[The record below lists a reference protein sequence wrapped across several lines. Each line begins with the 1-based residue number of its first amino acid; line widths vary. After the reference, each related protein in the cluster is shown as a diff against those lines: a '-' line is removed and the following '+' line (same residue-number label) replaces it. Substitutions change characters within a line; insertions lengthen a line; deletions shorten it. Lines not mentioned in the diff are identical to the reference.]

1 MNINSI
7 KEALAAKAAGIKTF
21 NASKQDGT
29 TVQNVKMEDV
39 EVKPDKKSA
48 YEPKQAD
55 SATQKQTEAKK
66 KAQAPKSD
74 KAESDAIKGNYTQKS
89 IESVVARILKPHVD
103 YGMVPGCR
111 KPSLLKAG
119 AEKLAVYY
127 GLHSGVEITDRIQL
141 LDKGFVSYEVKA
153 TLCNKDGI
161 MVAQGVGSC
170 NSRERKYCK
179 SNLADIMNT
188 CLKMAKKRGFVD
200 AVLTATG
207 ASGFFTQDMEDIA
220 SGSSENHRMEG
231 IG

>member
-1 MNINSI
+1 MNINDI
-7 KEALAAKAAGIKTF
+7 KAALSAKAAGIKTF
-21 NASKQDGT
+21 NAGNHPGD
-29 TVQNVKMEDV
+29 TVSEVKIDDV
-39 EVKPDKKSA
+39 EVKASARNQDKDTKPQTDSKTASA
-48 YEPKQAD
+48 KQ
-55 SATQKQTEAKK
+55 SKATR
-66 KAQAPKSD
+66 KAQNKRVD
-74 KAESDAIKGNYTQKS
+74 KDDTSTESAES

-207 ASGFFTQDMEDIA
+207 ASGLFTQDMEDIA
-220 SGSSENHRMEG
+220 AGNEGSRMEG